1 MRFEVK
7 AMRDGGAV
15 TRLALDASDEAD
27 AARLAKAQ
35 GYAVLSVRSLQPL
48 RALGRRR
55 QQFPLGM
62 FAQELLTLLEA
73 GLAVVESLETL
84 REKES
89 HPDRAQVLA
98 RIVAGLYEGQPLS
111 QTLAAQPEVFP
122 PLFVATV
129 RASEKT
135 SDLPEAL
142 RRYVAYQGQLDV
154 VKKKLV
160 SAAIYPFLLLGV
172 GSLVVAFLLLYVVPR
187 FSRIFEDMGTNIPA
201 LAKLLVRWGSFVN
214 EHGVTVL
221 IVGATLIAL
230 FVAWLSRKSTH
241 VWLLAQL
248 SKIPAVGERVR
259 VYQLA
264 RFYRTVGMLLRG
276 GMPIM
281 TSLAMTSELLQSN
294 LQVRLKL
301 ASEGVREGR
310 SISQTMEAHGL
321 TTPVALRM
329 LRVGERTGQMGE
341 MMERIAAFYDEEIAR
356 WVDWFAKVF
365 EPVLMLF
372 IGAVIGTVVV
382 MMYFPIFELAGSIQ

>member
-135 SDLPEAL
+135 SDLPEAF

-201 LAKLLVRWGSFVN
+201 LAKLLTRRGIP
-214 EHGVTVL
+214 GVFL
-221 IVGATLIAL
+221 DLEPHL
-230 FVAWLSRKSTH
+230 K
-241 VWLLAQL
+241 
-248 SKIPAVGERVR
+248 
-259 VYQLA
+259 
-264 RFYRTVGMLLRG
+264 G
-276 GMPIM
+276 GGQFGGYSGPD
-281 TSLAMTSELLQSN
+281 
-294 LQVRLKL
+294 
-301 ASEGVREGR
+301 GFG
-310 SISQTMEAHGL
+310 
-321 TTPVALRM
+321 VALRSLTRVLDYVGISYH
-329 LRVGERTGQMGE
+329 LRDFDDVRASRG
-341 MMERIAAFYDEEIAR
+341 
-356 WVDWFAKVF
+356 
-365 EPVLMLF
+365 L
-372 IGAVIGTVVV
+372 
-382 MMYFPIFELAGSIQ
+382 

>member
-264 RFYRTVGMLLRG
+264 RFYRTLGMLLTG
-276 GMPIM
+276 GISVVPALGMV
-281 TSLAMTSELLQSN
+281 AGLLDPD
-294 LQVRLKL
+294 LRARLDT
-301 ASEGVREGR
+301 ATRMVREGR
-310 SISQTMEAHGL
+310 SMSVAMEPPASRRRSRC
-321 TTPVALRM
+321 ACCASAN
-329 LRVGERTGQMGE
+329 
-341 MMERIAAFYDEEIAR
+341 AAAR
-356 WVDWFAKVF
+356 WAR
-365 EPVLMLF
+365 
-372 IGAVIGTVVV
+372 
-382 MMYFPIFELAGSIQ
+382 